1 MGDGFSFSG
10 HRPVG
15 AKAALPRLPQNAGG
29 RKRNLRRT
37 ALWKPTAFFAAPGY
51 SEGCPE
57 GGSTVSRIVVAA
69 VLNFC
74 VNVLL
79 LAGTGHLAGRELR
92 PIRLLAAAILG
103 AVYAAGCMLRPRWHL
118 GALPWHLGVL
128 TAMALLCYG
137 RDIKTGGVYILLT
150 MALSDAVAAAG
161 RGGIWQLP
169 LCLAGVQCL
178 GRFAFGTAG
187 RRLIPVEIA
196 DRGRTVRLKAL
207 YDTGNEL
214 RDPVT
219 GESVLVIGSDPAR
232 QLTGLTEQQL
242 HHPLETLE
250 RMPLPGLRLVPYQ
263 AVGETS
269 GLLLA
274 MRFQRVRLGSRS
286 RAALVAFAPQSFGSE
301 YQALAGGTLC

>member
-1 MGDGFSFSG
+1 M
-10 HRPVG
+10 
-15 AKAALPRLPQNAGG
+15 PRLPQNAGG
-29 RKRNLRRT
+29 RNRNLRRT
-37 ALWKPTAFFAAPGY
+37 ALWKPTAFFAAAGY

-57 GGSTVSRIVVAA
+57 GGRALRRIVVAA

-79 LAGTGHLAGRELR
+79 LAGTGRLAGQALR
-92 PIRLLAAAILG
+92 PSRLLAASALG
-103 AVYAAGCMLRPRWHL
+103 AVYAAGCMFRPQWRL

-128 TAMALLCYG
+128 AAMALLCYG
-137 RDIKTGGVYILLT
+137 RNIKTGGVYILLT
-150 MALSDAVAAAG
+150 MALGYAVAAAG

-178 GRFAFGTAG
+178 GRFAFGTVG
-187 RRLIPVEIA
+187 RRLVPVEIA
-196 DRGRTVRLKAL
+196 DHGCRICLKAL

-214 RDPVT
+214 RDPIT
-219 GESVLVIGSDPAR
+219 GESVLVIGSTEAR

-250 RMPLPGLRLVPYQ
+250 QMPLPGLRLVPYQ
-263 AVGETS
+263 AVGETN

-274 MRFQRVRLGSRS
+274 MRFPSVRLGSRS
-286 RAALVAFAPQSFGSE
+286 RAALVAFAPQSFGPE